1 MVLEA
6 LEAQAES
13 VSVALVEWALVELVE
28 LVESALVVL
37 VALASGQV
45 RAWQDNQC
53 WNCMFSMDQYCTSHL
68 DPHRFRTNLDHPT
81 CSNNTWAQPTR
92 QKGTA
97 RR

>member
-1 MVLEA
+1 VALVVLEA

-13 VSVALVEWALVELVE
+13 VSVELVE

-37 VALASGQV
+37 VALAPGQV

-53 WNCMFSMDQYCTSHL
+53 WNCMFSMDQCCTSHL
-68 DPHRFRTNLDHPT
+68 DPHMFRTNLDHPT

-97 RR
+97 RRWQHT